1 MQFYFQMFSS
11 KTCFGKMISVILYA
25 IQSVAPKLVLKYRQS
40 PIFTSLYR
48 YFLVKPEFK
57 LKKTLTVLPISQET
71 PAYLALAQ
79 ACSPNYLAK
88 VYEVQL
94 KVPKWWAI

>member
-1 MQFYFQMFSS
+1 MFST
-11 KTCFGKMISVILYA
+11 KTCFNVTIFVILYNLISSTKIGTQ
-25 IQSVAPKLVLKYRQS
+25 IQTISN
-40 PIFTSLYR
+40 FTSLYR